1 LHDASHSPG
10 GSVSALPSI
19 ELLAAR
25 PDSTLVDRALLAIS
39 QESRPARWLAVHVL
53 GLQKA
58 PDLIAERLAV
68 ALLGADPRVQRLANG
83 AWALVAGAG
92 APMLEECAFAV
103 IDVETTGG
111 SAAGSDR
118 IIEVAVVLV
127 QGERRQLVF
136 ESLVNPGR
144 PIPGVVTAITGI
156 TNDMV
161 RSAPAFED
169 IAEQLLDALAGR
181 VFVAHNA
188 RFDWRFVEAE
198 LKRARALRLEGA
210 RLCTVRL
217 ARRLVDA
224 VESCNLDALTHRFDL
239 SNPARHRATGDA
251 LATAELLH
259 RLLRLARQEGAR
271 TLNDLDVMQRP
282 RPRKRPS
289 RRRPPGG
296 VH

>member
-1 LHDASHSPG
+1 M
-10 GSVSALPSI
+10 SALPSL

-25 PDSTLVDRALLAIS
+25 PDSTLVDRALLAIA
-39 QESRPARWLAVHVL
+39 QESRPARWLAVNVL
-53 GLQKA
+53 GLEKA

-83 AWALVAGAG
+83 TWALVAGAG
-92 APMLEECAFAV
+92 APLLEECAFAV

-136 ESLVNPGR
+136 DSLVNPGR
-144 PIPGVVTAITGI
+144 PIPGIVTSITGI

-161 RSAPAFED
+161 RSAPAFEE
-169 IAEQLLDALAGR
+169 IAEPLLDVLAGR

-188 RFDWRFVEAE
+188 RFDWRFVATE

-217 ARRLVDA
+217 ARRLVEA
-224 VESCNLDALTHRFDL
+224 VESCALDALTFRFDL
-239 SNPARHRATGDA
+239 TNPARHRAAGDA
-251 LATAELLH
+251 LATAELLQ

-271 TLNDLDVMQRP
+271 TVNDLELLQGRGA
-282 RPRKRPS
+282 RKRRA
-289 RRRPPGG
+289 RRRPRPPGG
-296 VH
+296 IH

>member
-1 LHDASHSPG
+1 
-10 GSVSALPSI
+10 VSGLPSL

-25 PDSTLVDRALLAIS
+25 PDSTLVDRALLAIAR
-39 QESRPARWLAVHVL
+39 ESRPARWLAVNVL
-53 GLQKA
+53 GIERA

-83 AWALVAGAG
+83 TWALVAGAG
-92 APMLEECAFAV
+92 APLLEECAFAV

-127 QGERRQLVF
+127 QGERRELVF
-136 ESLVNPGR
+136 DSLVNPGR
-144 PIPGVVTAITGI
+144 AIPGVVTSITGI
-156 TNDMV
+156 TSDMV
-161 RSAPAFED
+161 RSAPAFEE
-169 IAEQLLDALAGR
+169 IAEPLLDVLAGR

-188 RFDWRFVEAE
+188 RFDWRFVATE

-224 VESCNLDALTHRFDL
+224 VESCALDALTFRFDL
-239 SNPARHRATGDA
+239 TNPARHRAAGDA
-251 LATAELLH
+251 QATAELLQ

-271 TLNDLDVMQRP
+271 TLNDLELLQGRGA
-282 RPRKRPS
+282 RKRRA
-289 RRRPPGG
+289 RRRPRPPGG
-296 VH
+296 IH

>member
-1 LHDASHSPG
+1 MSG
-10 GSVSALPSI
+10 LPSL

-25 PDSTLVDRALLAIS
+25 PESTLVDRALLALS
-39 QESRPARWLAVHVL
+39 QESRPARWLAVNVL
-53 GLQKA
+53 GLQRA

-92 APMLEECAFAV
+92 APLLEECAFAV

-136 ESLVNPGR
+136 DSLVNPGR
-144 PIPGVVTAITGI
+144 PIPGAVTSITGI
-156 TNDMV
+156 TNAMV
-161 RSAPAFED
+161 RDAPPFEA
-169 IAEQLLDALAGR
+169 IAEELLDVLAGR

-188 RFDWRFVEAE
+188 RFDWGFVVTE
-198 LKRARALRLEGA
+198 LKRARMLRLEGI

-217 ARRLVDA
+217 ARRLVEA
-224 VESCNLDALTHRFDL
+224 VESCALDALTLRFDL
-239 SNPARHRATGDA
+239 SNPARHRAGGDA
-251 LATAELLH
+251 LATAELLQ
-259 RLLRLARQEGAR
+259 RLLRLARQQGAR
-271 TLNDLDVMQRP
+271 TLNDLELLQGIRRSRKRRP
-282 RPRKRPS
+282 RRP
-289 RRRPPGG
+289 RPPGG

>member
-1 LHDASHSPG
+1 MSG
-10 GSVSALPSI
+10 LPSL

-39 QESRPARWLAVHVL
+39 QESRPARWLAVNVL
-53 GLQKA
+53 GLQRA

-83 AWALVAGAG
+83 SWALVAGAG
-92 APMLEECAFAV
+92 APLLEECAFAV

-136 ESLVNPGR
+136 DKLVNPGR
-144 PIPGVVTAITGI
+144 PIPGVVTSITGI
-156 TNDMV
+156 TNAMV
-161 RSAPAFED
+161 REAPPFET
-169 IAEQLLDALAGR
+169 IAEELLDVLAGR

-188 RFDWRFVEAE
+188 RFDWHFVVTE
-198 LKRARALRLEGA
+198 LKRARALRLEGT

-217 ARRLVDA
+217 ARRLVES
-224 VESCNLDALTHRFDL
+224 VESCALDALTLRFDL
-239 SNPARHRATGDA
+239 SNPARHRAGGDA
-251 LATAELLH
+251 LATAELLQ
-259 RLLRLARQEGAR
+259 RLLRLARQQGAR
-271 TLNDLDVMQRP
+271 TLNDLELLQGIRRSRKRRP
-282 RPRKRPS
+282 RRP
-289 RRRPPGG
+289 RPPGG

>member
-1 LHDASHSPG
+1 M
-10 GSVSALPSI
+10 PSI

-25 PDSTLVDRALLAIS
+25 PDSTLVDRALLALS

-53 GLQKA
+53 GLPKA

-68 ALLGADPRVQRLANG
+68 ALFGADPRVQRLANG
-83 AWALVAGAG
+83 SWALVAAAG
-92 APMLEECAFAV
+92 APLLEECAFAV

-111 SAAGSDR
+111 NPAGSDR

-136 ESLVNPGR
+136 ESLVNPER
-144 PIPGVVTAITGI
+144 PIPGVVSSITGI
-156 TNDMV
+156 TNQMV
-161 RSAPAFED
+161 RQAPRFED
-169 IAEQLLDALAGR
+169 IAEQLLDVLAGR

-188 RFDWRFVEAE
+188 RFDWRFVATE
-198 LKRARALRLEGA
+198 LKRAQALRLEGA

-217 ARRLVDA
+217 ARRLVHA
-224 VESCNLDALTHRFDL
+224 AESCALDALTLRFDL
-239 SNPARHRATGDA
+239 SNPARHRAAGDA

-271 TLNDLDVMQRP
+271 TLNDLELLQGRRP
-282 RPRKRPS
+282 RPRRP
-289 RRRPPGG
+289 RRQRPPGG
-296 VH
+296 LH

>member
-1 LHDASHSPG
+1 
-10 GSVSALPSI
+10 VTALPSL

-25 PDSTLVDRALLAIS
+25 PDSTMVDRALLALS
-39 QESRPARWLAVHVL
+39 QESRPARWLAVNVL
-53 GLQKA
+53 GLHQA

-68 ALLGADPRVQRLANG
+68 ALLGADPRVQRLASG
-83 AWALVAGAG
+83 AWALVAAAG
-92 APMLEECAFAV
+92 APLLEDCAFAV

-144 PIPGVVTAITGI
+144 PIPGVVTSITGI
-156 TNDMV
+156 TNAMV
-161 RSAPAFED
+161 RDAPLFEE
-169 IAEQLLDALAGR
+169 IAEPLLDVLAGR

-188 RFDWRFVEAE
+188 RFDWRFVETE

-217 ARRLVDA
+217 ARRLVHA

-239 SNPARHRATGDA
+239 TNPARHRATGDA

-259 RLLRLARQEGAR
+259 KLLRLARQEGAR
-271 TLNDLDVMQRP
+271 TLNDLELLQGR
-282 RPRKRPS
+282 RSRKRGS
-289 RRRPPGG
+289 RRQRPPGG